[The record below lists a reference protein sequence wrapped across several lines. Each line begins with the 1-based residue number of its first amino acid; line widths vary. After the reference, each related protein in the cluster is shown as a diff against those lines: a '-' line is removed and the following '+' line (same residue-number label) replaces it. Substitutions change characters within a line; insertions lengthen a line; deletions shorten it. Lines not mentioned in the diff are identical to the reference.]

1 MAQRRQQLL
10 EVIVD
15 HGNDQRT
22 RTGPR
27 EVASTKDSDPDPAD
41 SNPHYDPN
49 SNSDSDLDPRTHGA
63 CSEIA
68 EGLVAHNVAVS
79 SGQGVSIQFAVS
91 IISDWTA

>member
-1 MAQRRQQLL
+1 MATISGRALDRVKSLQ
-10 EVIVD
+10 
-15 HGNDQRT
+15 
-22 RTGPR
+22 P
-27 EVASTKDSDPDPAD
+27 KDSDPDPAD